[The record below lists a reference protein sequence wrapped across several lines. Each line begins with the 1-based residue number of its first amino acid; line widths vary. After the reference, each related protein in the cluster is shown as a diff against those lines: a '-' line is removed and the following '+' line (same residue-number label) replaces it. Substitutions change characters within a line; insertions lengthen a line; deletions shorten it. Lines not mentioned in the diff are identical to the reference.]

1 MSGWVSGR
9 DGWVGELVGWLVG
22 CFVRCGVF
30 FSVPMHQRALRLMLV
45 LQANWADLMLL
56 YARRIGIDMSTDLD
70 VDKLCV
76 YKVVLCMRVRSPA
89 CCFCVVTLVCVCV
102 CVCVCVWCIALLVGW
117 LISCYCFPF
126 LNVSPLTLSVPVKR
140 STNSPYL

>member
-1 MSGWVSGR
+1 MGGQIFHALASKDPPKKPRALVSGWVSGR

-30 FSVPMHQRALRLMLV
+30 CSVPMHQRALRLMFV

-70 VDKLCV
+70 VDKLRV
-76 YKVVLCMRVRSPA
+76 YKVVLCMRVRSSA
-89 CCFCVVTLVCVCV
+89 CCF
-102 CVCVCVWCIALLVGW
+102 
-117 LISCYCFPF
+117 F
-126 LNVSPLTLSVPVKR
+126 LQWVS
-140 STNSPYL
+140 